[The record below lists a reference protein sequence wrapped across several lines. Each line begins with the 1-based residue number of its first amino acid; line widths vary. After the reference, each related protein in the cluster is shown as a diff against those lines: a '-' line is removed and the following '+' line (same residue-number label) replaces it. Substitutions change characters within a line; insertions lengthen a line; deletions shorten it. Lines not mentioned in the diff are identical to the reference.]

1 MATSQLR
8 AMSVGEILDA
18 AFTIY
23 RERFGPLIGISIVFL
38 GLSTLLNVYV
48 ELAGGVIA
56 HPGLWL
62 VALLVASVGW
72 LPAAAGIVWVISET
86 VLGREPELGA
96 SVRLGLRRMGRLF
109 IAGLAMYILV
119 FLGFV
124 ALFIPGVIVACGY
137 SVVVQVVVLEDLA
150 SPTDALGRSW
160 ALTKGYKGKAFGLA
174 LALIAIFSV
183 PFIAG
188 GMVAAFVP
196 ALETVIGV
204 AAQVLSFVVTPLFA
218 CVFTLFYYDLR
229 VRQEGFDLDHLS
241 RELGLAPAARA

>member
-1 MATSQLR
+1 MATNQLR

-23 RERFGPLIGISIVFL
+23 RQRFGLLIGISIVFL
-38 GLSTLLNVYV
+38 GLPTLMNVYV

-62 VALLVASVGW
+62 VALLISSVGW
-72 LPAAAGIVWVISET
+72 LPASAAIVWVISEA
-86 VLGREPELGA
+86 VLGRDPDLGA
-96 SVRLGLRRMGRLF
+96 SVGLGLRRMGRLF
-109 IAGLAMYILV
+109 VAGVAMYILV
-119 FLGFV
+119 VLGFV
-124 ALFIPGVIVACGY
+124 ALFIPGVIIACGY
-137 SVVVQVVVLEDLA
+137 SVVVQVVVLEELA

-174 LALIAIFSV
+174 LALIVIFSV
-183 PFIAG
+183 PFIAAG
-188 GMVAAFVP
+188 VVAAFVP
-196 ALETVIGV
+196 ALETAIAV

-218 CVFTLFYYDLR
+218 CTFTLFYYDLR

-241 RELGLAPAARA
+241 RELGLAPAAGA

>member
-1 MATSQLR
+1 
-8 AMSVGEILDA
+8 
-18 AFTIY
+18 
-23 RERFGPLIGISIVFL
+23 
-38 GLSTLLNVYV
+38 
-48 ELAGGVIA
+48 
-56 HPGLWL
+56 
-62 VALLVASVGW
+62 
-72 LPAAAGIVWVISET
+72 VISET

-124 ALFIPGVIVACGY
+124 ALFIPGVIIACGY